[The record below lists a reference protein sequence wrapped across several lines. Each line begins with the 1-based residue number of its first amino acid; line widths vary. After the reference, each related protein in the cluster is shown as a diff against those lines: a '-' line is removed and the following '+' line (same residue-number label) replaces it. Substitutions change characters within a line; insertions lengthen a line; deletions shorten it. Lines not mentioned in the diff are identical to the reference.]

1 MELVVRIDE
10 QGGSMNGDYA
20 IYKSKKDLR
29 KSLQELGFHNSTY
42 SYKDYYKYN
51 GHTSLEE
58 LCDTFEYSF
67 VELTERQIAEA
78 LGDYIEKHNLE
89 DNWGEKRG
97 ETN

>member
-1 MELVVRIDE
+1 MELVVCIDN
-10 QGGSMNGDYA
+10 QGGSPSGNYT

-42 SYKDYYKYN
+42 SYKDYLKYN

-58 LCDTFEYSF
+58 YCDLFEYSF
-67 VELTERQIAEA
+67 VELTDKQISEA

-89 DNWGEKRG
+89 DNCGETWGERR
-97 ETN
+97 